1 MRSAS
6 LLLAAALLATSATA
20 SSGQRLS
27 ATRLLIPD
35 TSGHR
40 LPAPV
45 IGLLSAAVPGA
56 GEYALHLDRWLP
68 RVAVEAYAWWEYRA
82 HRREARDYE
91 RHYRVLACEVSR
103 RIVPG
108 ECRDTSEFEYY
119 EQMGRWDASG
129 SFDSNPTIS
138 GLQPESDP
146 STYNGDVWRL
156 AQLKSATTSAAVAFY
171 EAHAIP
177 PSYRW
182 YWGDNTL
189 EQTVYRE
196 LIRRGDD
203 AFRSST
209 RILGLV
215 MANHVTSAVDAF
227 IAARLGELAAGR
239 SINVQTGLM
248 PAGADFRWEA
258 QVRVGTGRP

>member
-1 MRSAS
+1 MRFAS
-6 LLLAAALLATSATA
+6 LLLAAALLATGATA
-20 SSGQRLS
+20 SSGQRLP
-27 ATRLLIPD
+27 ATRLLAAD
-35 TSGHR
+35 TGRHR

-68 RVAVEAYAWWEYRA
+68 RLAIEAFAWSEYRA

-91 RHYRVLACEVSR
+91 RRYRRLACEVAR

-119 EQMGRWDASG
+119 EQMGKWDASG
-129 SFDSNPTIS
+129 SFDSNPAIS
-138 GLQPESDP
+138 GLQPEADTT
-146 STYNGDVWRL
+146 TYNGSIWKL
-156 AQLKSATTSAAVAFY
+156 AQRKSASTAAAVAFY
-171 EAHAIP
+171 ETHAIP
-177 PSYRW
+177 TSYRW

-196 LIRRGDD
+196 MIRRGDD

-239 SINVQTGLM
+239 SVNVQTGVL